1 MFEENNNINEFD
13 LMVKSILDEGQE
25 EVPAGVWEA
34 VSDGLDKA
42 ASRKAVVIWFR
53 RAAVS
58 VAAAA
63 AVAVAVIFNIKPETD
78 IIPMDGGDGLIAVA
92 GQAEKPE
99 GEEPGS
105 DNVYAEPLIAQGRT
119 ASATAPVA
127 EGRIPKTAAEA
138 MTYSNTE
145 PEESQ
150 EITDSQTIE
159 QTEPAKQAEN
169 SDSAAETAGEYF
181 PEDWGE
187 EEETAER
194 NISLMLS
201 GLASTN
207 STQSKNR
214 IAPMKAPTIT
224 SAPKNTGV
232 TETSTN
238 STYGLPFSIGAGVK
252 IGLSP
257 RWSIGTGANYTIL
270 SRQFYGKYILVDK
283 NGRIEES
290 TSSDIRNTQH
300 FIGIPVNA
308 YYDIVDKERLNL
320 YAYAGGTFEKCV
332 SDNYRVLNTSIH
344 HKEKVKG
351 LQLSANIGLGVE
363 FMLGRHLGIY
373 IDPSLRYYFD
383 CDQPKSI
390 RTVQPLMLGF
400 EMGIRARL

>member
-138 MTYSNTE
+138 ITYSDAE
-145 PEESQ
+145 PEESP
-150 EITDSQTIE
+150 EITDDQDIE
-159 QTEPAKQAEN
+159 QTEQTKQPEHR
-169 SDSAAETAGEYF
+169 DTAAETAQEYF

-214 IAPMKAPTIT
+214 IARMKAPTVT

-363 FMLGRHLGIY
+363 FMLGRNLGIY